1 MCGWKLLPQFTA
13 AQVVSSYHVSLSKG
27 KREREGDMGAECGK
41 AFSHWDNY
49 KQRFPFSYF
58 FLSRSDIIF

>member
-27 KREREGDMGAECGK
+27 KREREGGRDGSRVWEGI
-41 AFSHWDNY
+41 FS
-49 KQRFPFSYF
+49 
-58 FLSRSDIIF
+58 LG